1 MGDASAKTH
10 LGVTEPISLAQ
21 PQPLDVRQSAVLSEY
36 LVQAKLYES
45 QEEAA
50 HREEVLGML
59 DALVKRWV
67 VKQSIQRHGFS
78 EVMASEVSAQIRT
91 FGSYRLGV
99 HGPGADI
106 DTLCIGPRHITRE
119 EDFFGGLVPMLRE
132 MDEVTELQPVP
143 DSHVPVIKMY
153 FCGISI
159 DLLYA
164 RLAVPVVSDDLD
176 ITSEAILRNI
186 DDQSVRSL
194 NGCRV
199 TDMILRL
206 VPNIDNFRI
215 VLRAIK
221 LWAKKRGVYSN
232 VMGFL
237 GGVNWAILV
246 GRVCQLYPNAAPST
260 LLARFFRVYSLWRWP
275 NPILLT
281 EIDTGNLGLQIW
293 DPRVNP
299 RDRAHLFPI
308 ITPAYPCMNSSY
320 NVSESTKRVM
330 GLEFERGLTVM
341 NACERQKTPK
351 YDALFEPAPFFTLYK
366 NYLQIDVASAN
377 EEQQRMWM
385 GWSESRMRQLVMKV
399 ERSTNG
405 ALQVHPN
412 PKDFAHSDTATSF
425 FMGLHRTPKTVEEGA
440 PRQVDL
446 SPAVKE
452 FKATVMQ
459 WMSWQPG
466 MDIQVK
472 HIRRKEVP
480 AWAKPGGEAP
490 AAALAT
496 ATAAG
501 AEAGASAPA
510 PEAAPAAAAAA
521 PEAAPAAEATT
532 TEALPAAAPAAAP
545 VVATATPAAPSP
557 AAAAPAADG
566 GGSAE
571 AGAQGGGEAGV
582 AAPPAGSGNAA
593 AGGEG
598 KRKRNDDEGA
608 ADGAAAGADGAGG
621 AGGGADE
628 GTEAKRAKVSE
639 EAERT
644 NGTEADPTPTEAS
657 GAPAGADETP
667 ATTAS
672 KGEVDGLAEG
682 AEAYGKSAPKAPSY
696 ADMAKRQ
703 ASGFD
708 LDSSAAGLGAAAAA
722 AGAAAPPPVAAK
734 KKPVIKLA
742 KR

>member
-351 YDALFEPAPFFTLYK
+351 YDACA
-366 NYLQIDVASAN
+366 D
-377 EEQQRMWM
+377 W
-385 GWSESRMRQLVMKV
+385 
-399 ERSTNG
+399 
-405 ALQVHPN
+405 
-412 PKDFAHSDTATSF
+412 
-425 FMGLHRTPKTVEEGA
+425 
-440 PRQVDL
+440 
-446 SPAVKE
+446 
-452 FKATVMQ
+452 
-459 WMSWQPG
+459 
-466 MDIQVK
+466 
-472 HIRRKEVP
+472 
-480 AWAKPGGEAP
+480 EAR
-490 AAALAT
+490 
-496 ATAAG
+496 
-501 AEAGASAPA
+501 E
-510 PEAAPAAAAAA
+510 
-521 PEAAPAAEATT
+521 
-532 TEALPAAAPAAAP
+532 
-545 VVATATPAAPSP
+545 
-557 AAAAPAADG
+557 
-566 GGSAE
+566 
-571 AGAQGGGEAGV
+571 
-582 AAPPAGSGNAA
+582 
-593 AGGEG
+593 
-598 KRKRNDDEGA
+598 
-608 ADGAAAGADGAGG
+608 
-621 AGGGADE
+621 
-628 GTEAKRAKVSE
+628 
-639 EAERT
+639 
-644 NGTEADPTPTEAS
+644 
-657 GAPAGADETP
+657 
-667 ATTAS
+667 
-672 KGEVDGLAEG
+672 
-682 AEAYGKSAPKAPSY
+682 
-696 ADMAKRQ
+696 
-703 ASGFD
+703 
-708 LDSSAAGLGAAAAA
+708 
-722 AGAAAPPPVAAK
+722 
-734 KKPVIKLA
+734 
-742 KR
+742 